1 MSFNETRE
9 FYRGGDYPV
18 AHLMESAMSYARV
31 ALHHRDQSEDAW
43 RRRGH
48 ELFALCD
55 LFHNV
60 AVWLVDP
67 RTLPH
72 GAASALDA
80 VLAGAHHSSTKEW
93 MCEQLTRRNRQD
105 IVDRM
110 ELLHA
115 TKH

>member
-9 FYRGGDYPV
+9 FYRSDDYLV

-31 ALHHRDQSEDAW
+31 ALHRRDQSEDAW
-43 RRRGH
+43 RQRGD
-48 ELFALCD
+48 ELFAMCD

-67 RTLPH
+67 RKLPH

-80 VLAGAHHSSTKEW
+80 VLAGAHQSSTKEW
-93 MCEQLTRRNRQD
+93 LCEQLTSRSRQD
-105 IVDRM
+105 VIDRM

-115 TKH
+115 SKG